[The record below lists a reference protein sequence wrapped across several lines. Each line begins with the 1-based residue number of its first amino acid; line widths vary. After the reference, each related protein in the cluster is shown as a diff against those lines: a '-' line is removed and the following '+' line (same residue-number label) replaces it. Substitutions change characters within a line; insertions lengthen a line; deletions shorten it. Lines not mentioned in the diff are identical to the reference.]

1 MTANW
6 DPVFLGLFL
15 VLFVA
20 VAAFATA
27 FPQGDRR
34 WWFLLALLAVL
45 VTPGMLLGDGWPRQ
59 ILLDLAAFVAV
70 ALVWNRSTPEAA
82 RAGRTYLGLLCLSV
96 VCLTGA
102 MLVIH
107 EAASAPASPWN
118 RVTVAL
124 LVVGFGLK
132 LALVPFYFW
141 LPGVAAAAA
150 PMTTVLIVSV
160 VDVAAF
166 SELAHLR
173 VTAPWVFE
181 DCRPLWLAIALASM
195 FGGAL
200 LALAQ
205 RDLKRMLAFSTID
218 DMGYLL
224 LGVAAGPGIGL
235 SGALAG
241 AIGHS
246 LSKLLL
252 FGAVGM
258 AEARLGQTLT
268 LESRGQAA
276 RCPMSGAAFIVGA
289 LGVIG
294 VPPTFG
300 FVGHWRL
307 YLAGAEFG
315 GATLVLTMVLA
326 TGVALLYYARAIH
339 RVWLGAGV
347 EAALPREPRL
357 VTITLSIV
365 MIAVLTMGVFP
376 GAIIWQFPWVAPR

>member
-1 MTANW
+1 
-6 DPVFLGLFL
+6 
-15 VLFVA
+15 
-20 VAAFATA
+20 
-27 FPQGDRR
+27 
-34 WWFLLALLAVL
+34 
-45 VTPGMLLGDGWPRQ
+45 
-59 ILLDLAAFVAV
+59 
-70 ALVWNRSTPEAA
+70 
-82 RAGRTYLGLLCLSV
+82 
-96 VCLTGA
+96 
-102 MLVIH
+102 
-107 EAASAPASPWN
+107 
-118 RVTVAL
+118 
-124 LVVGFGLK
+124 
-132 LALVPFYFW
+132 
-141 LPGVAAAAA
+141 
-150 PMTTVLIVSV
+150 
-160 VDVAAF
+160 
-166 SELAHLR
+166 
-173 VTAPWVFE
+173 
-181 DCRPLWLAIALASM
+181 M

-258 AEARLGQTLT
+258 AEGRLGQTLT

-276 RCPMSGAAFIVGA
+276 RCPMSGVAFIVGA

-300 FVGHWRL
+300 FAGRWRL

-315 GATLVLTMVLA
+315 GVTLVLTMVLA

-347 EAALPREPRL
+347 EAVVPREPRL
-357 VTITLSIV
+357 VTLTLSIV
-365 MIAVLTMGVFP
+365 MIGVIMMGVFP